1 MPVPGFD
8 VPGNYYDPD
17 EEDPLRLERMMDQGA
32 RDANAESTSAA
43 AQSEMK
49 EMNQRLD
56 TITALLF
63 KVLEAMEKSPPQ
75 HLWPRQ

>member
-1 MPVPGFD
+1 M
-8 VPGNYYDPD
+8 N
-17 EEDPLRLERMMDQGA
+17 QGA
-32 RDANAESTSAA
+32 RDANAESDRAG
-43 AQSEMK
+43 QSEMK

-63 KVLEAMEKSPPQ
+63 KVLEAMEKSPPL